1 MPATPSTKTAVP
13 GTYRVALLF
22 ALIVAGLL
30 GNYFKFQIF
39 LNIDFLFG
47 SIFAFLAL
55 QFFGLGRG
63 FLAAAIIASSTY
75 FLWNHPYAIII
86 MTAEVACVG
95 WLMLRSRI
103 GLVLAV
109 TLYWLI
115 IGMPLVYLFYHGVM
129 HVPLSNTYI
138 VMSKQAVN
146 GIANA
151 LVARLIFT
159 GFALLSRSALI
170 SYHEIIYNL
179 LAFFVLCPALIIL
192 AVASRT
198 DYLETD
204 RNIRNSLIRDSGR
217 LSLRLG
223 TWVLNRK
230 SAILNLAEMAASRS
244 PQQMQPYL
252 EQAKKSD
259 INFLRVGLVD
269 AKATITAYYP
279 LLDELGK
286 KNIGKNFADRPYI
299 PILKQTLKPM
309 LSEVVMGR
317 IGNPKP
323 IVSMLSPVVFRGAYG
338 GYIIGVLDLQQLKE
352 HLDKSA
358 DENVLLYTLLDKNNS
373 VIMTNRP
380 AQKVMTPFVRDKGT
394 INRLDNRISQWLPVL
409 PENISIMERWRKSV
423 YVTESPIGDL
433 AEWKLILEQPVAP
446 FQKLLYDNYT
456 GKLTMLFLILLVALA
471 LAELLSRKIVATL
484 GKLRTLTHEL
494 PGRLAKDCT
503 EITWPESGIKE
514 THHLINNFREM
525 ADSLTE
531 KFHEIQHINE
541 SLERRVE
548 ERTAEL
554 RQAKSAAEAASI
566 AKSQFLANMS
576 HEIRTPMNGVVGLI
590 ELLLGT
596 ELTKEQRD
604 YAKLVK
610 LSGKNLVQLISD
622 ILDLSKIEA
631 HKIELDT
638 RDFNLQEE
646 TLGTMNILSLHA
658 LEKGLELNTLIDPD
672 VPLLLKGDAVRLRQ
686 IITNLVGNA
695 IKFTRQGSTSLHI
708 RKDAE
713 DDRHTALRFLIHDT
727 GIGIATDKLE
737 TIFEPFTQADG
748 STTRQFGGTGLGL
761 SISRQLAELMG
772 GSVGVESVEGECS
785 TFWFTAV
792 LEKQIIANAFPPPF
806 QGDGRGG
813 DGVNAQ
819 LSESCNNQP
828 HPPPH
833 LPFMPQRVHEREG
846 TNATRL
852 LLAEDDAINQLVTK
866 SILSKF
872 GYQVDVASD
881 GSEAL
886 KFLEEMDYDLVL
898 MDCMMP
904 VLNGYEAT
912 TVIRDLTS
920 KVRNHNIP
928 VIALTANAM
937 REDHERCLAV
947 GMNDYLS
954 KPIEVPEL
962 HAMLEKWLSP
972 STTCRAGSEESG
984 TEAKSCASTESSA
997 SASEIFNMAEFVR
1010 RNLGDL
1016 LLSRDVAAI
1025 FIDSATEYKEAIRT
1039 TLAAQDPVALS
1050 QAAHKLKGGAANLA
1064 LPQLSETA
1072 RMIELHAKEGDLE
1085 KALEL
1090 LPELE
1095 QRLEQAV
1102 EAIHTLLITPDSP
1115 LQ

>member
-1 MPATPSTKTAVP
+1 MPSTTSTNSAIP
-13 GTYRVALLF
+13 GKYGIPLLLF
-22 ALIVAGLL
+22 LIAAGLV
-30 GNYFKFQIF
+30 GNYFNFQIF

-63 FLAAAIIASSTY
+63 IIAAAIISGCTY

-86 MTAEVACVG
+86 MTAEIACVS
-95 WLMLRSRI
+95 WLMLRRKI
-103 GLVLAV
+103 GLVLAD

-115 IGMPLVYLFYHGVM
+115 IGMPLVYFFYYVVM

-146 GIANA
+146 GIANV

-159 GFALLSRSALI
+159 GFALLSRSSLV
-170 SYHEIIYNL
+170 SYHEIVYNL
-179 LAFFVLCPALIIL
+179 LAFFVLCPALIML

-198 DYLETD
+198 DFEDTD
-204 RNIRNSLIRDSGR
+204 RNIRKSLIRDSGR

-252 EQAKKSD
+252 ELAKKSD
-259 INFLRVGLVD
+259 VNFQRVGLVNRE
-269 AKATITAYYP
+269 ATITAYYP
-279 LLDELGK
+279 LLDELGQ

-309 LSEVVMGR
+309 LSEVVVGR
-317 IGNPKP
+317 IGTPKP
-323 IVSMLSPVVFRGAYG
+323 MVSMLSPVVVRGAYG
-338 GYIIGVLDLQQLKE
+338 GYVIGVLDLQQLKE

-358 DENVLLYTLLDKNNS
+358 DENVLLYTLLDKNSN

-380 AQKVMTPFVRDKGT
+380 TQKVMTPFLRDKGT
-394 INRLDNRISQWLPVL
+394 INSLDKRISQWVPVL
-409 PENISIMERWRKSV
+409 PDNISIMERWRKSV
-423 YVTESPIGDL
+423 YITETPIGDL

-456 GKLTMLFLILLVALA
+456 GKLTLLFLILLVALA
-471 LAELLSRKIVATL
+471 LAELLSRKIISTL

-494 PGRLAKDCT
+494 PVKLAENCD
-503 EITWPESGIKE
+503 EITWPESGIME
-514 THHLINNFREM
+514 ANHLINNFREM
-525 ADSLTE
+525 ADSLSE
-531 KFHEIQHINE
+531 QFHEVRHINE

-554 RQAKSAAEAASI
+554 RQATSAAEAASI

-576 HEIRTPMNGVVGLI
+576 HEIRTPMNGVIGLI

-596 ELTKEQRD
+596 KLTKEQRD
-604 YAKLVK
+604 YAELVK

-631 HKIELDT
+631 HKIELDS
-638 RDFNLQEE
+638 RDFDLQEE
-646 TLGTMNILSLHA
+646 TAGTINILSLRA
-658 LEKGLELNTLIDPD
+658 KEKGLELNMLIDPD

-695 IKFTRQGSTSLHI
+695 IKFTIQGSILLHI

-713 DDRHTALRFLIHDT
+713 DERHIALRILVQDT

-761 SISRQLAELMG
+761 TISRQLAELMG

-792 LEKQIIANAFPPPF
+792 LEKQVIAHAF
-806 QGDGRGG
+806 
-813 DGVNAQ
+813 
-819 LSESCNNQP
+819 
-828 HPPPH
+828 PPPH
-833 LPFMPQRVHEREG
+833 LPSRPQRVLEKGG

-852 LLAEDDAINQLVTK
+852 LLAEDDTINQLVTK

-872 GYQVDVASD
+872 GYQVDVASY

-886 KFLEEMDYDLVL
+886 KFLEEKDYDLVL

-904 VLNGYEAT
+904 VLNGYET
-912 TVIRDLTS
+912 TTAIRDQTS
-920 KVRNHNIP
+920 KVRNHHIP

-937 REDHERCLAV
+937 REDHERCLEA
-947 GMNDYLS
+947 GMDDYLA

-962 HAMLEKWLSP
+962 LAMLEKWLP
-972 STTCRAGSEESG
+972 HSTICRAGLDSG
-984 TEAKSCASTESSA
+984 TDAKSCASTESSG
-997 SASEIFNMAEFVR
+997 SASDIFNMAEFVR

-1016 LLSRDVAAI
+1016 ELSRDVAAI
-1025 FIDSATEYKEAIRT
+1025 FIDSATEYLESIRT
-1039 TLAAQDPVALS
+1039 TLTAKDPVALR

-1064 LPQLSETA
+1064 LPLLSETA
-1072 RMIELHAKEGDLE
+1072 SKIEYHAIEGDLE
-1085 KALEL
+1085 KAVEL

-1095 QRLEQAV
+1095 HKLEQAV
-1102 EAIHTLLITPDSP
+1102 EAIQKLLLTPESGRRDD
-1115 LQ
+1115 